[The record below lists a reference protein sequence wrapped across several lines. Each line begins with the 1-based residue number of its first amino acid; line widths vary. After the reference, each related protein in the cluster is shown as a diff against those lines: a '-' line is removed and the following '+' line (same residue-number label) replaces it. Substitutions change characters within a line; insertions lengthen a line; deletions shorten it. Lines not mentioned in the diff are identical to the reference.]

1 MIMDDTYVYISVK
14 LYLKD
19 GVTLKQCA
27 DRGEDYIQKVI
38 QEMEYSFKHDDII
51 EHEIV
56 DILDVQMPVKPVKP
70 RIETKIVDPFDLS
83 LLKE

>member
-1 MIMDDTYVYISVK
+1 
-14 LYLKD
+14 
-19 GVTLKQCA
+19 
-27 DRGEDYIQKVI
+27 
-38 QEMEYSFKHDDII
+38 MEYSFKHDDII